1 MPKTGD
7 WKYSNERAYW
17 LVVLGLS
24 LCILWMLISP
34 WHWFNAIMLILEH
47 LIFCFSFQ
55 S

>member
-7 WKYSNERAYW
+7 WKYSNEQAYW
-17 LVVLGLS
+17 LEYWDSHFASFECLYPLDTQ
-24 LCILWMLISP
+24 
-34 WHWFNAIMLILEH
+34 FNAIMLILEH